1 MLRGVQILH
10 GSTRPISSGRYDGD
24 RNTLHD
30 RLRGGLQDLPRDR
43 RLPGQAS
50 RVSPGRFRVGALAL
64 VNTDAGTRTASS
76 AVLVFAGVFGALVT
90 VGLFLYEVRGIRP
103 CTFLIH
109 QGKMLECELKL
120 QGMGQFAH
128 WDPDIRLR
136 PMKVADFP
144 RAAQVIYPTVFAA
157 WVYVASYGLS
167 GLGWDRL
174 PLPWVG
180 VGAGVLAFVV
190 AWGMTERASRPEWG
204 TAAQASFPKCPLP
217 DAAPR

>member
-1 MLRGVQILH
+1 VTETPYMTAYAEVCKTYHAIDDFRAKLLGFLPVV
-10 GSTRPISSGRYDGD
+10 SG
-24 RNTLHD
+24 
-30 RLRGGLQDLPRDR
+30 
-43 RLPGQAS
+43 
-50 RVSPGRFRVGALAL
+50 VGALAL
-64 VNTDAGTRTASS
+64 VNTNAETLTASLS
-76 AVLVFAGVFGALVT
+76 VLVFAGVFGALVT
-90 VGLFLYEVRGIRP
+90 VGLFLYEVRGIRH

-109 QGKMLECELKL
+109 QGAKLECELKL

-167 GLGWDRL
+167 GLGWEGL

-204 TAAQASFPKCPLP
+204 TAEQASFPKCPLP
-217 DAAPR
+217 EAAPG